1 MILFFPSAGW
11 VLAKQVRTSTF
22 SINYPAMTSKSTLL
36 FLLSWL
42 LTPFI
47 FAQDFL
53 LTNVQ
58 LVSMETGQ
66 ISKNQALLVT
76 QGKIKAIFPTADL
89 PKSVQEVPRMDGKGA
104 FVFPGLA
111 EFHAHLPVAADGSTQ
126 LQEES
131 MWLYLANGVLR
142 IRSMLGHPSHLALR
156 ERVNSGQLMGPRV
169 FISGPS
175 FNATSVIDPQQAAA
189 MVREQKQAGYDHLK
203 IHPGLT
209 LDEMWAIAKEAKQE
223 NIPFGGHVPLE
234 VGIQNALQSGF
245 KSVEHIDGYMEGLLP
260 SMVTIDPSTSGPFNL
275 NLAGQVDWS
284 KLPDLI
290 KKTLD
295 QGTYL
300 APTLTLFDRYFGY
313 IPADTFRLAPEMKY
327 LPGVLIQQWVN
338 TKKQLEV
345 AGMLAEE
352 RVAPYLAFRRK
363 LFMEMHRA
371 GVPMLMAS
379 DSPQVFNVPGFSIHH
394 EMTLMAE
401 AGMSNLEILKTGT
414 LVPARYM
421 GAENSWGQLKEGME
435 ADFVLV
441 EGNPLLDL
449 KTTQKPLAV
458 VVRGKWIGRAELQSN
473 LDRIEKNHLRN

>member
-11 VLAKQVRTSTF
+11 VLAKQARTSTF
-22 SINYPAMTSKSTLL
+22 SINLPSMTLKPTLL
-36 FLLSWL
+36 FLLGWFLSPVL
-42 LTPFI
+42 
-47 FAQDFL
+47 FAQDLL
-53 LTNVQ
+53 LTNVH

-66 ISKNQALLVT
+66 LLENHALLLS
-76 QGKIKAIFPTADL
+76 QGKIKAIYPNANL
-89 PKSVQEVPRMDGKGA
+89 PKNGQDVQQVDGKGA

-131 MWLYLANGVLR
+131 MWLYLANGVVR

-175 FNATSVIDPQQAAA
+175 FNATSVTDPQQAAA

-234 VGIQNALQSGF
+234 VGITNALQSGF
-245 KSVEHIDGYMEGLLP
+245 KSIEHIDGYLEGLLP
-260 SMVTIDPSTSGPFNL
+260 STVTIDVNTSGPFNL
-275 NLAGQVDWS
+275 NLAGQVDWN
-284 KLPDLI
+284 KLPNLI
-290 KKTLD
+290 QMTLD

-327 LPGVLIQQWVN
+327 LPGLLIQQWVN
-338 TKKQLEV
+338 TKKQLER

-371 GVPMLMAS
+371 GVPMIMAS

-394 EMTLMAE
+394 EIALMSE

-441 EGNPLLDL
+441 EANPLLDL
-449 KTTQKPLAV
+449 KTTKKPLAV
-458 VVRGKWIGRAELQSN
+458 VVRGKWVGRDELQSQ

>member
-11 VLAKQVRTSTF
+11 VLAKQARTSTF
-22 SINYPAMTSKSTLL
+22 SINLPSMTLKSKLL
-36 FLLSWL
+36 FLLGWFLSPVL
-42 LTPFI
+42 
-47 FAQDFL
+47 FAQDLL
-53 LTNVQ
+53 LTNVH

-66 ISKNQALLVT
+66 LLENHALLLS
-76 QGKIKAIFPTADL
+76 QGKIKAIYPNANFP
-89 PKSVQEVPRMDGKGA
+89 KNGQEVQQVDGKGA

-131 MWLYLANGVLR
+131 MWLYLANGVVR

-156 ERVNSGQLMGPRV
+156 ERVNSGQLIGPRV

-175 FNATSVIDPQQAAA
+175 FNATSVTDPQQAAA

-234 VGIQNALQSGF
+234 VGITNALQSGF
-245 KSVEHIDGYMEGLLP
+245 KSIEHIDGYLEGLLP
-260 SMVTIDPSTSGPFNL
+260 STMTIDVNTSGPFNL
-275 NLAGQVDWS
+275 NLAGQVDWN
-284 KLPDLI
+284 KLPNLI
-290 KKTLD
+290 QMTLD

-327 LPGVLIQQWVN
+327 LPGLLIQQWVN
-338 TKKQLEV
+338 TKKQLER
-345 AGMLAEE
+345 AGMLVEE

-371 GVPMLMAS
+371 GVPMIMAS

-394 EMTLMAE
+394 EIALMSE

-441 EGNPLLDL
+441 EANPLLDL

-458 VVRGKWIGRAELQSN
+458 VVRGKWIGRDELQSQ